1 MIDINEADF
10 HRLDLNLLLVFTA
23 LLRER
28 SVTRAAQRL
37 HLGQPAVSAA
47 LARLRAFTGDELF
60 VRTPGGMAPTAHAL
74 ALAEALKPVLEGLGQ
89 TLFRPASFD
98 PATSERCFTLGL
110 FDIGEVVLGPA
121 LLAQME
127 QQGSGM
133 RLALRPAD
141 RNTAAAQLD
150 SGEID
155 LAIADF
161 DDVASWHRKQMLYD
175 EYFLCIYDPRQV
187 KLEPPLSLDDYLSL
201 PHLLTSFS
209 AGFSGFA
216 DEVLAAQGRARR
228 VVLATTRFT
237 TLPFV
242 LGEFPSLAT
251 LPATAAH
258 TFARRMDLVL
268 SPVPIAMPSVEISL
282 CWHARSETDAGHAWF
297 RDLVACTA
305 TELAARAR

>member
-1 MIDINEADF
+1 MIDIDEADF

-47 LARLRAFTGDELF
+47 LSRLRAFTGDELF
-60 VRTPGGMAPTAHAL
+60 VRTPGGMEPTAHAL
-74 ALAEALKPVLEGLGQ
+74 ALAESLKPVLEGLAQ

-98 PATSERCFTLGL
+98 PASSERCFTLGV
-110 FDIGEVVLGPA
+110 FDIGEVVLGPS

-127 QQGSGM
+127 QQGRGL

-141 RNTAAAQLD
+141 RVSAAGLLD
-150 SGEID
+150 SGAID
-155 LAIADF
+155 LAMADF
-161 DDVASWHRKQMLYD
+161 GEVASWHRKQPLYQ
-175 EYFLCIYDPRQV
+175 EHFLCIYDPRQV
-187 KLEPPLSLDDYLSL
+187 KLAPPLALDDYLAL

-216 DEVLAAQGRARR
+216 DEMLAARGLARR

-242 LGEFPSLAT
+242 LAEFPSLAT
-251 LPATAAH
+251 LPARAAH
-258 TFARRMDLVL
+258 AYARRLDLAL
-268 SPVPIAMPSVEISL
+268 SPLPFDMPAVDIAL
-282 CWHARSETDAGHAWF
+282 CWHARSDTDAGHLWF
-297 RDLVACTA
+297 RELVARTA
-305 TELAARAR
+305 LRQMHSR